1 MQLFESKDWNYWWR
15 FAYQEDKFN
24 DWLKKPE
31 DQSNEI
37 INQNE
42 CNNSPRLD
50 YLVLSGLAEKGAPV
64 GLTDILSDWWED
76 FMKFAGDAANQF
88 INNLT
93 AEIQRQ
99 FTETGYY
106 IQERL
111 NEVGELIK
119 ETWSNTL
126 EYTNETFFRVI

>member
-1 MQLFESKDWNYWWR
+1 M
-15 FAYQEDKFN
+15 
-24 DWLKKPE
+24 
-31 DQSNEI
+31 
-37 INQNE
+37 
-42 CNNSPRLD
+42 
-50 YLVLSGLAEKGAPV
+50 

-99 FTETGYY
+99 FTETSYY

-126 EYTNETFFRVI
+126 EYTNETFF